1 MSMSTKKI
9 AIFGQFVYDDAT
21 IYTKMLLDTLLEKRC
36 DIVVE
41 ESLLAQIKKNTTF
54 SKTHESLPS
63 FTALDSSY
71 DFFFSIGG
79 DGTILKSILFVK
91 DLNIPIAG
99 INTGRLGFLAGITKE
114 EVVESVT
121 KIVDGDYT
129 ISERSLLQIVLS
141 PENKSIDTQNFALN
155 ELSVIRKN
163 TTSMIKVDAFL
174 NNEYLTSYWS
184 DGLIVATPTG
194 STGYS
199 LSCGGPILDP
209 ASKNF
214 IITAIAPH
222 NLNARPI
229 VIPDATEIT
238 LKVTAREDNYLVSLD
253 SRITGLTNET
263 TITIKKAPFTIKMI
277 QLNEESFI
285 KTLRK
290 KLMWGKDKRN

>member
-1 MSMSTKKI
+1 
-9 AIFGQFVYDDAT
+9 
-21 IYTKMLLDTLLEKRC
+21 
-36 DIVVE
+36 
-41 ESLLAQIKKNTTF
+41 
-54 SKTHESLPS
+54 
-63 FTALDSSY
+63 
-71 DFFFSIGG
+71 

-121 KIVDGDYT
+121 KIVNGNYT
-129 ISERSLLQIVLS
+129 VSERSLLQIVLS

-209 ASKNF
+209 ASK
-214 IITAIAPH
+214 
-222 NLNARPI
+222 
-229 VIPDATEIT
+229 
-238 LKVTAREDNYLVSLD
+238 
-253 SRITGLTNET
+253 
-263 TITIKKAPFTIKMI
+263 
-277 QLNEESFI
+277 
-285 KTLRK
+285 
-290 KLMWGKDKRN
+290 